1 MEAILIPL
9 AILALLGI
17 SVLPLVTLCLVI
29 SVQNGQRRLQERI
42 DALSAKLGTEPKAA
56 AKPATE
62 PTPAPAA
69 ARPAAAATCT
79 PPVVAAAPAAAMKP
93 TPTTEPRPPIPA
105 TPAPSTPTI
114 PSAPPSPSLS
124 PSPAPTPAP
133 AASAVPA
140 AKPRPTPAFP
150 AEPVTQ
156 RPPRP
161 VPTPPTPSRFET
173 AAAEILGRIWN
184 WIIVGEEHR
193 PKGVSLEYA
202 IASNWLLRIGVLIL
216 VVGIGFFLRYA
227 AQHGLLPPEARV
239 GLSILAGVGML
250 AAGVRLLAGRY
261 RLLGHGLMG
270 AGLAA
275 LYFAIFAA
283 CNFYHLIPSLAAF
296 GLMSLVTIA
305 AGVLAVRFATPLV
318 AVLGLLGGYATPV
331 MLSTGQADFIGLYSY
346 LLLLGAGTLGI
357 ATARRWHLLNALSFL
372 ANYLLVFLSIQEH
385 YRPEL
390 FWTVMP
396 FIAAFFVLFSV
407 RVFVRNL
414 GHGEKGTLLEL
425 VGLVANAVVFMLLA
439 YALIEERFGQAWVA
453 TATLGLAAFY
463 VGHAYLFLRRQRP
476 DRELL
481 LCLLALAA
489 SCVSITMPLV
499 LSREWVTA
507 SWAVQALAMLWLAG
521 RLGSEFLRQ
530 VAYLLYAV
538 VLWRFCFL
546 DLGRQYGAGN
556 DAEMAAADYLRR
568 LGERALALG
577 MPIACLSLGM
587 RLLRA
592 PGAAAGAVVDKA
604 NDVAAWIRDRLAAQ
618 AAAVAII
625 VIVVVAL
632 HLELGRTL
640 LYFAPPLRLP
650 VLTLL
655 WLGLCAF
662 LAFAYLRTGTRLLLG
677 LAAAVAVA
685 VIVKLMVWDLPAW
698 HLTDAY
704 RYGAEGYRWLDGGLR
719 LLDFG
724 AMIALFALLARQLR
738 RRPDD
743 QAAAQ
748 ALGGAS
754 LTLLFMFLSLE
765 LNTMLGHYVPGL
777 RSGGIS
783 ILWGL
788 FALALLLAGILRG
801 RRILR
806 YAGLI
811 LFAVVAGKVFLVDLA
826 RLEQVYRIVAF
837 LVLGVLVMAGSFL
850 YMKFQTRF
858 AAITATPDRE
868 DAR

>member
-29 SVQNGQRRLQERI
+29 SVQNGQRRLQERLE
-42 DALSAKLGTEPKAA
+42 ALSAKLGAEPKAA
-56 AKPATE
+56 AKPTTE
-62 PTPAPAA
+62 PRPAPAA
-69 ARPAAAATCT
+69 TRPAAAATGAA
-79 PPVVAAAPAAAMKP
+79 PVVAAAPATPMKA
-93 TPTTEPRPPIPA
+93 TPTAETRPSVPA
-105 TPAPSTPTI
+105 ATSTPPP
-114 PSAPPSPSLS
+114 PSAPA
-124 PSPAPTPAP
+124 PSPAPAP
-133 AASAVPA
+133 AVKEPTAAAIPT

-150 AEPVTQ
+150 AEPAT
-156 RPPRP
+156 PRP
-161 VPTPPTPSRFET
+161 MRPAAPPPPPSRFET
-173 AAAEILGRIWN
+173 AATEILGRIWN
-184 WIIVGEEHR
+184 WIVVGEEHR
-193 PKGVSLEYA
+193 PKGVSMEYA
-202 IASNWLLRIGVLIL
+202 VASNWLLRIGVLIL

-283 CNFYHLIPSLAAF
+283 CNFYDLIPPLAAF

-331 MLSTGQADFIGLYSY
+331 MLSTGQADFIGLYGY

-357 ATARRWHLLNALSFL
+357 AAARRWHLLNALSFL
-372 ANYLLVFLSIQEH
+372 ANYLLVFLSIEEH

-414 GHGEKGTLLEL
+414 VHGEKSTLLEL
-425 VGLVANAVVFMLLA
+425 IGLVANAVVFMLLA

-546 DLGRQYGAGN
+546 DLGRQYGFGR
-556 DAEMAAADYLRR
+556 DAELAVADYLRQ

-577 MPIACLSLGM
+577 MPIACLGLGM
-587 RLLRA
+587 RMLRTS
-592 PGAAAGAVVDKA
+592 GATAGAVVDKA
-604 NDVAAWIRDRLAAQ
+604 NDVAAWVRDRLAAQ
-618 AAAVAII
+618 AAAVAIV

-650 VLTLL
+650 ALTLL

-685 VIVKLMVWDLPAW
+685 TILKLMAWDLPAW

-738 RRPDD
+738 GRPDD

-765 LNTMLGHYVPGL
+765 LNTLLGHYVPGL

-788 FALALLLAGILRG
+788 FALGLLLAGILRG

-826 RLEQVYRIVAF
+826 RLEQVFRIVAF

-858 AAITATPDRE
+858 AASTATPDRE